1 MWLIVVVYV
10 FCGFM
15 WIKVVLCGY
24 KCGGGGIVGNHV
36 WVTVVVCTCMLS
48 CTPLKVF
55 AWALGYYIYV

>member
-1 MWLIVVVYV
+1 MNNIGNVFLIMMSIMTEITT
-10 FCGFM
+10 CM
-15 WIKVVLCGY
+15 
-24 KCGGGGIVGNHV
+24 CGGGGIVGNHV